1 MSYAGIDC
9 GFPWHPKIAG
19 LTDSEY
25 RLHSTA
31 IIYANDHLTNGVIVK
46 AAVRSFPGYKLKTVQ
61 SLEHRGLWVPHDDG
75 WSIHN
80 YLKWNKSAEEVAD
93 LKDKKSRAGRAGMAS
108 RWGSNA

>member
-9 GFPWHPKIAG
+9 GFPWHPKIAD

-31 IIYANDHLTNGVIVK
+31 IIYANDHLTNGVIVR
-46 AAVRSFPGYKLKTVQ
+46 AAVRAFPGYKQRTVKH
-61 SLEHRGLWVPHDDG
+61 LEDRGLWLPHDDG

-80 YLKWNKSAEEVAD
+80 YLKWNKSAEEID
-93 LKDKKSRAGRAGMAS
+93 RMKDAKRRAGRQGAES
-108 RWGSNA
+108 RWG